1 MQVILCNLIK
11 SNDKDT
17 NNFKT
22 FLQTADVV
30 SNYW

>member
-22 FLQTADVV
+22 FLQTANVRF
-30 SNYW
+30 